1 MCFHIIWV
9 FTAVWYSRCCPPGSQ
24 VCIWAAPRLD
34 CPQDAPTPGSPRTLP
49 PWPAAV
55 PEAEQAGC
63 PWCKT
68 PPPGWSHC
76 TKQTQIYTLFTFFC
90 VLFQKLRQ
98 IIDLPG
104 HYFWGRRESSA
115 RGKGGCA
122 SWLTNSAETERGELS
137 FLFFFKKG
145 KERKMRI
152 IKGHVS
158 AHFKGV
164 QGLQVRLGL
173 WRASNG
179 VSEKKKSCDRG
190 KIEYIY
196 VSKGRQKRLE
206 VKDLGLI

>member
-1 MCFHIIWV
+1 MREKRKQCKREGRLCIV
-9 FTAVWYSRCCPPGSQ
+9 TYKLSRDRERS
-24 VCIWAAPRLD
+24 I
-34 CPQDAPTPGSPRTLP
+34 
-49 PWPAAV
+49 
-55 PEAEQAGC
+55 
-63 PWCKT
+63 
-68 PPPGWSHC
+68 
-76 TKQTQIYTLFTFFC
+76 FF
-90 VLFQKLRQ
+90 
-98 IIDLPG
+98 
-104 HYFWGRRESSA
+104 
-115 RGKGGCA
+115 
-122 SWLTNSAETERGELS
+122 S
-137 FLFFFKKG
+137 FLFKKG

-190 KIEYIY
+190 KIQYIY